1 MIGRPN
7 MAKKSPFEK
16 QRRRKVRPTMVDVA
30 RTAGV
35 STATVSHVLSGARV
49 VRQIRRERV
58 LKAIDFLD
66 YSPNQVAASLRVRR
80 SAVIGIIVPDI
91 ISSFFSQIVRQ
102 IEDLASGSKYQIL
115 LADTQEDPV
124 RERERVRALIRRRPD
139 GLILVPCR
147 DHTETLEDL
156 RKSEIPTVI
165 IDRVEKGT
173 EFDSIFVQNA
183 KAAAEGCSYLISLGH
198 RRIALVISEPRL
210 RNISQRIRGYHAAMN
225 EAGCDDAGMIINGGL
240 TLEEGYLATRR
251 FLVAGKRPTAVF
263 ALTDYLAL
271 GTLRALSEAGLTV
284 PDDISLL
291 AFDDTDWM
299 AATRP
304 SISAISQ
311 PIGVIAQQAWRTL
324 QERIEGK
331 RGKNLACQ
339 LSCTLIKR
347 ESTKQL

>member
-1 MIGRPN
+1 
-7 MAKKSPFEK
+7 
-16 QRRRKVRPTMVDVA
+16 MVDVA

-35 STATVSHVLSGARV
+35 STATVSHVLSGTRV
-49 VRQIRRERV
+49 VREIRKERV
-58 LKAIDFLD
+58 LKAVDSLG

-80 SAVIGIIVPDI
+80 SSVIGIIVPDI
-91 ISSFFSQIVRQ
+91 ISSFFSKIVRQ
-102 IEDLASGSKYQIL
+102 IEDSASGSKYQIL

-139 GLILVPCR
+139 GLIFVPCR

-156 RKSEIPTVI
+156 RQSEIPTVI

-183 KAAAEGCSYLISLGH
+183 KAAAEGCRYLVSLGH

-210 RNISQRIRGYHAAMN
+210 RNISQRIRGYRAAMK
-225 EAGCDDAGMIINGGL
+225 EAGFEDSGMMINGGL

-251 FLVAGKRPTAVF
+251 FLSAGKRPSALF

-271 GTLRALSEAGLTV
+271 GALRALSEAGLTV
-284 PDDISLL
+284 PGDISLL

-311 PIGVIAQQAWRTL
+311 PIGEIAQQAWRTL
-324 QERIEGK
+324 QKRIEGK
-331 RGKNLACQ
+331 PGKNVVCQ

-347 ESTKQL
+347 ESTRQL